1 MPKRL
6 STEQVEQYHRDG
18 FTFPVSVFTNEEVAR
33 YRTALETFEAAQ
45 GHPLNGSQRA
55 KSYLLFDWLFEMAT
69 HPGVLDAVEDLIG
82 PNILLFYCTSWL
94 KPAQEPTFVSWHQD
108 STYFGLEPAEQ
119 VTAWLALSPSTPKS
133 GCVRVLP
140 RSHRDG
146 MLRSRT
152 EPDPRNLLTSGQ
164 HITDELDEDSAVDM
178 ILAPGQMSLHHTN
191 VVHGSGANDSDD
203 RRLGFCLS
211 YIPTHVHQYGEY
223 HSPAMVVRGVD
234 EFGNFEPEAP
244 PTGNADAASL
254 AEHKRSVEL
263 FRANARE
270 KGNQTVDRLG

>member
-1 MPKRL
+1 
-6 STEQVEQYHRDG
+6 
-18 FTFPVSVFTNEEVAR
+18 
-33 YRTALETFEAAQ
+33 
-45 GHPLNGSQRA
+45 
-55 KSYLLFDWLFEMAT
+55 
-69 HPGVLDAVEDLIG
+69 
-82 PNILLFYCTSWL
+82 
-94 KPAQEPTFVSWHQD
+94 
-108 STYFGLEPAEQ
+108 
-119 VTAWLALSPSTPKS
+119 
-133 GCVRVLP
+133 
-140 RSHRDG
+140 